1 MDKENKKSILN
12 IIYLFSGFILVSIIG
27 GVVFVSCSR
36 METDANSYKK
46 KRALEEIDRQ
56 YAKCRSQKTIN
67 QEQRE
72 DLIVKCINERE
83 NQKQALTELNSY

>member
-1 MDKENKKSILN
+1 
-12 IIYLFSGFILVSIIG
+12 
-27 GVVFVSCSR
+27 
-36 METDANSYKK
+36 METNANSYKK

-72 DLIVKCINERE
+72 DLIFKYIMERE
-83 NQKQALTELNSY
+83 NKKDALTELNTY

>member
-1 MDKENKKSILN
+1 MDKQNRKSIMN
-12 IIYLFSGFILVSIIG
+12 IIYLFSGFVLVSIIG

-36 METDANSYKK
+36 METDANRYKK
-46 KRALEEIDRQ
+46 NRALEEIDRQ

-67 QEQRE
+67 QEQKE

-83 NQKQALTELNSY
+83 NKKEALTY

>member
-1 MDKENKKSILN
+1 MDKQNRKAIMN
-12 IIYLFSGFILVSIIG
+12 IIYLFSGFVLVSIIG

-46 KRALEEIDRQ
+46 KRALEEIDRE
-56 YAKCRSQKTIN
+56 YAICRSEKTIN
-67 QEQRE
+67 QEQKE

-83 NQKQALTELNSY
+83 NKKEALTY